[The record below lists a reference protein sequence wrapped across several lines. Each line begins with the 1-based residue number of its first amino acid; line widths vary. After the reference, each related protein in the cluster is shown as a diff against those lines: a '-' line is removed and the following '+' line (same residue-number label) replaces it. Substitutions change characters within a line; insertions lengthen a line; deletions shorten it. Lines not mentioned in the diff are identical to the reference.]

1 MSYRLEDIDIEIIND
16 KISDALRIFDYDL
29 KKSSCF
35 KEIEENLDNEVKL
48 IEVEDDLSG
57 QDREKIETCLCQV
70 YNYCI
75 IKSKRD
81 LRVKIKI
88 VADDEGL
95 DITAYLFDAAEHV
108 DDPRY
113 EDRLVIEQEIW
124 TLSER
129 RKWISE
135 DLNTEE
141 EIELELEE
149 DLDRFSQTDE
159 IDFSEYSVNFSTWFY
174 N

>member
-1 MSYRLEDIDIEIIND
+1 MLYKLTETDIEIIND
-16 KISDALRIFDYDL
+16 HISDALRIFDYDL

-35 KEIEENLDNEVKL
+35 KEIQENLDDEVKS
-48 IEVEDDLSG
+48 IEVEDDLAG
-57 QDREKIETCLCQV
+57 QDREEIDACLCQV
-70 YNYCI
+70 YNDCI

-108 DDPRY
+108 DDPSY
-113 EDRLVIEQEIW
+113 EDRLVIEQELW

-129 RKWISE
+129 REWMSE

-159 IDFSEYSVNFSTWFY
+159 IDLNEYLTNFGIWF
-174 N
+174 

>member
-1 MSYRLEDIDIEIIND
+1 MLYRLTETDIEIIND
-16 KISDALRIFDYDL
+16 RISDALRIFDYDL

-35 KEIEENLDNEVKL
+35 KQIQENLDDEVKS

-57 QDREKIETCLCQV
+57 QDREEIDTCLCQV

-81 LRVKIKI
+81 LRVKIRI
-88 VADDEGL
+88 LVFDEGL
-95 DITAYLFDAAEHV
+95 DIVAYLFDAADHA
-108 DDPRY
+108 DDPSY

-129 RKWISE
+129 REWISE

-159 IDFSEYSVNFSTWFY
+159 IDFSEYLTDFGIWF
-174 N
+174 

>member
-1 MSYRLEDIDIEIIND
+1 MSYRLTDIDIEIIND
-16 KISDALRIFDYDL
+16 KISDALLIFDYDL

-35 KEIEENLDNEVKL
+35 KEIQENLDYEVKS

-57 QDREKIETCLCQV
+57 QDREEIETCLCQV

-75 IKSKRD
+75 IKSERD

-108 DDPRY
+108 DDARY
-113 EDRLVIEQEIW
+113 EDRLVIEQELL

-149 DLDRFSQTDE
+149 DLGRFSQTDE
-159 IDFSEYSVNFSTWFY
+159 IDFSEYSVNFGIWF
-174 N
+174 

>member
-1 MSYRLEDIDIEIIND
+1 MLYKLTETDIEIIND
-16 KISDALRIFDYDL
+16 RISDALRIFDYDL

-35 KEIEENLDNEVKL
+35 KEIQENLDDEVKS

-57 QDREKIETCLCQV
+57 QDREEIETCLCEV
-70 YNYCI
+70 YNDCV

-81 LRVKIKI
+81 LRVKIGI
-88 VADDEGL
+88 LVFDEGL
-95 DITAYLFDAAEHV
+95 DIVAYIFDAADHV
-108 DDPRY
+108 DDPNY
-113 EDRLVIEQEIW
+113 EDRLIIEQEIW

-129 RKWISE
+129 REWISE

-149 DLDRFSQTDE
+149 DLDRFAQTDE
-159 IDFSEYSVNFSTWFY
+159 IDFSKYLTNFGIWF
-174 N
+174 

>member
-1 MSYRLEDIDIEIIND
+1 MLYRLTETDIEIIND
-16 KISDALRIFDYDL
+16 RISDALRIFDYDL

-35 KEIEENLDNEVKL
+35 KEIQENLDDDVKS

-57 QDREKIETCLCQV
+57 QDREEIDTRLCQV

-81 LRVKIKI
+81 LRVKIRI
-88 VADDEGL
+88 LVFDEGL
-95 DITAYLFDAAEHV
+95 DIVAYLFDAADHA

-129 RKWISE
+129 REWISE

-159 IDFSEYSVNFSTWFY
+159 IDLSEYLTNFGIWF
-174 N
+174 

>member
-1 MSYRLEDIDIEIIND
+1 MLYKLTETDIEIIND
-16 KISDALRIFDYDL
+16 RISDALRIFDYDL
-29 KKSSCF
+29 KKSSCL
-35 KEIEENLDNEVKL
+35 KEIQENIDDEVKS

-57 QDREKIETCLCQV
+57 QDSEEIENCLCQV

-88 VADDEGL
+88 VADDKGL
-95 DITAYLFDAAEHV
+95 DITAYLFDAAENV
-108 DDPRY
+108 DDPSY
-113 EDRLVIEQEIW
+113 EDRLVIEQELW

-129 RKWISE
+129 RELIAE
-135 DLNTEE
+135 DLDTEE

-149 DLDRFSQTDE
+149 ELDRFSQTDE
-159 IDFSEYSVNFSTWFY
+159 IDFSEYSVNFSIWF
-174 N
+174 

>member
-1 MSYRLEDIDIEIIND
+1 MLYRLTETDIEIIND
-16 KISDALRIFDYDL
+16 RISDALRIFDYDL

-35 KEIEENLDNEVKL
+35 REIQENLDDEVKS

-57 QDREKIETCLCQV
+57 QDREEIDTCLCQV

-81 LRVKIKI
+81 LRVKIRI
-88 VADDEGL
+88 LASDEGL
-95 DITAYLFDAAEHV
+95 DIVAYLFDAADHA
-108 DDPRY
+108 DDPSY

-129 RKWISE
+129 REWISE

-159 IDFSEYSVNFSTWFY
+159 IDLSEYLTNFGIWF
-174 N
+174 

>member
-1 MSYRLEDIDIEIIND
+1 MLYRLTETDIEIIND
-16 KISDALRIFDYDL
+16 RISDALRIFDYDL
-29 KKSSCF
+29 NKSSCF
-35 KEIEENLDNEVKL
+35 KEIQENLDDEVKS

-57 QDREKIETCLCQV
+57 QDREEIDTCLCQV

-81 LRVKIKI
+81 LRVKIRI
-88 VADDEGL
+88 LVFDEGL
-95 DITAYLFDAAEHV
+95 DIVAYLFDAADHA
-108 DDPRY
+108 DDPSY

-129 RKWISE
+129 REWISE

-159 IDFSEYSVNFSTWFY
+159 IDLSEYLTNFGIWF
-174 N
+174 

>member
-1 MSYRLEDIDIEIIND
+1 MLYKLTETDIEIIND
-16 KISDALRIFDYDL
+16 RISDALRIFDYDL

-35 KEIEENLDNEVKL
+35 KEIQENLDDEVKS

-57 QDREKIETCLCQV
+57 QDREEIETCLCEV
-70 YNYCI
+70 YNYCV

-81 LRVKIKI
+81 LRVKIRI
-88 VADDEGL
+88 LVFDEVL
-95 DITAYLFDAAEHV
+95 DIVAYLFDAADHV
-108 DDPRY
+108 DDPCY
-113 EDRLVIEQEIW
+113 EDRLIIEQEIW

-129 RKWISE
+129 REWISE

-149 DLDRFSQTDE
+149 DLDRFAQTDE
-159 IDFSEYSVNFSTWFY
+159 IDFSKYLTNFGIWF
-174 N
+174 

>member
-1 MSYRLEDIDIEIIND
+1 MLYRLTETDIEIIND
-16 KISDALRIFDYDL
+16 RISDALRIFDYDL

-35 KEIEENLDNEVKL
+35 KEIQENLDDEVKS

-57 QDREKIETCLCQV
+57 QDREEIDTCLCQV

-81 LRVKIKI
+81 LRVKIRI
-88 VADDEGL
+88 LVFDEGL
-95 DITAYLFDAAEHV
+95 DIVAYLFDAADHE
-108 DDPRY
+108 DDPSY

-129 RKWISE
+129 REWISE

-159 IDFSEYSVNFSTWFY
+159 IDLSEYLANFGIWF
-174 N
+174 